1 MEPMIGWEGCKQAE
15 FNNYITR
22 IRKKRVV
29 RRQQT
34 QRVSRMVR
42 GEIWRIGEIEA
53 ERVRFGVSWLKVL

>member
-1 MEPMIGWEGCKQAE
+1 MEPMIGREVCKQAE
-15 FNNYITR
+15 LNNYITK

-34 QRVSRMVR
+34 LRVYMVR
-42 GEIWRIGEIEA
+42 GEIWRLEEIEA

>member
-15 FNNYITR
+15 LNNYITR
-22 IRKKRVV
+22 IRKRRVV

-34 QRVSRMVR
+34 LRVYMVK
-42 GEIWRIGEIEA
+42 GEIWRLGEIEA